1 MKAAVTAG
9 RGVSA
14 QKNVRAASR
23 QASLRERVVF
33 SDLTDCLLSAYDGV
47 ARLAYHKFVLRAT
60 GFAGNEL
67 EDWLEAE
74 SELLGQMDVN
84 ISDCGDFLSVL
95 ASVPGYRGAQIS
107 VGLES
112 RWILIFA
119 RSVTEDRVDVPQMV
133 HSFDPLRAP
142 PHIDAESL
150 ATLCAHAA
158 REQSYTRIKHRG
170 TPAAN
175 LFCISELPAEVEPA
189 GCEAIVSNGL
199 LGIRIAKVRA
209 IARNPGVLL
218 LTP

>member
-9 RGVSA
+9 RGVSV

-23 QASLRERVVF
+23 QASLRERVAF

-47 ARLAYHKFVLRAT
+47 ARLAYEKFVVRAK
-60 GFAGNEL
+60 GLSGNEL

-74 SELLGQMDVN
+74 NELLGQMDVN
-84 ISDCGDFLSVL
+84 ISDSGDFLSVL

-107 VGLES
+107 LGLES

-133 HSFDPLRAP
+133 HSFDPWHAP

-158 REQSYTRIKHRG
+158 REQSYTRIKDRG
-170 TPAAN
+170 TAAAN
-175 LFCISELPAEVEPA
+175 LFCISELPAEVDPA
-189 GCEAIVSNGL
+189 SCEAIVSNGL

>member
-47 ARLAYHKFVLRAT
+47 ARLAYEKFVVRAT

-74 SELLGQMDVN
+74 SELLGQMDAN

-119 RSVTEDRVDVPQMV
+119 RSVTENRVDAPQMV

-158 REQSYTRIKHRG
+158 REQSFTRIKESG

-175 LFCISELPAEVEPA
+175 LFCISELPAEVDPA
-189 GCEAIVSNGL
+189 SCEAIVSNGL
-199 LGIRIAKVRA
+199 LGVRIAKVRA

>member
-1 MKAAVTAG
+1 MKPAVTAG
-9 RGVSA
+9 RGISG
-14 QKNVRAASR
+14 QRNVKAASR
-23 QASLRERVVF
+23 QTSLRECVVF

-47 ARLAYHKFVLRAT
+47 ARLAYKKFVLRNENSV
-60 GFAGNEL
+60 GNEL
-67 EDWLEAE
+67 GDWLDAE

-84 ISDCGDFLSVL
+84 ISDSGDFVSVL

-107 VGLES
+107 LGLES

-119 RSVTEDRVDVPQMV
+119 RSGSDDPVDMPRAT
-133 HSFDPLRAP
+133 HSFDPLHAP

-158 REQSYTRIKHRG
+158 REQSFTRAIDIG
-170 TPAAN
+170 PPAEN
-175 LFCISELPAEVEPA
+175 LFCISEFPVEVDPAS
-189 GCEAIVSNGL
+189 CEAIVSSGL

-209 IARNPGVLL
+209 IGRNPGLSL

>member
-1 MKAAVTAG
+1 MKPALTAG

-47 ARLAYHKFVLRAT
+47 ARLAYQKFALRAT
-60 GFAGNEL
+60 GLAGNEL
-67 EDWLEAE
+67 EDWLDAE
-74 SELLGQMDVN
+74 SELLGQMDVD
-84 ISDCGDFLSVL
+84 ISDSGDFVSVL

-119 RSVTEDRVDVPQMV
+119 RSVTGDRVDIPRML

-142 PHIDAESL
+142 PHIDTESL

-158 REQSYTRIKHRG
+158 REQSFTRWKDGGI
-170 TPAAN
+170 PAAN
-175 LFCISELPAEVEPA
+175 LFWISELPAEVDPA
-189 GCEAIVSNGL
+189 SCEAIVSSGL
-199 LGIRIAKVRA
+199 LGIRVAKVRA

-218 LTP
+218 LTS

>member
-1 MKAAVTAG
+1 MKSAVTAG

-14 QKNVRAASR
+14 QKNVRGASR

-33 SDLTDCLLSAYDGV
+33 ADLTDCLLSAYDGV
-47 ARLAYHKFVLRAT
+47 ARLAYRKFALRST
-60 GFAGNEL
+60 GIAGNEL
-67 EDWLEAE
+67 EDWLDAE
-74 SELLGQMDVN
+74 SELLGQMDVS
-84 ISDCGDFLSVL
+84 ISNSGDFVSVL

-112 RWILIFA
+112 RWILILA
-119 RSVTEDRVDVPQMV
+119 RSATDARVDMPQMV
-133 HSFDPLRAP
+133 HSFDPLHAP

-150 ATLCAHAA
+150 STLCAHAA
-158 REQSYTRIKHRG
+158 REQSFTRIKESG

-189 GCEAIVSNGL
+189 SCEAIVSNGL

-218 LTP
+218 LAP

>member
-23 QASLRERVVF
+23 QASLRERVAF

-47 ARLAYHKFVLRAT
+47 ARLAYEKFVVRAT

-107 VGLES
+107 LGLES
-112 RWILIFA
+112 RWILVFA
-119 RSVTEDRVDVPQMV
+119 RSATQDRVDVPQMV

-158 REQSYTRIKHRG
+158 REQSYTRVKDRG

-189 GCEAIVSNGL
+189 SCEAIVSNGL
-199 LGIRIAKVRA
+199 LGVRIAKVRA
-209 IARNPGVLL
+209 TARNPGVLL
-218 LTP
+218 LAP

>member
-1 MKAAVTAG
+1 MKPAVTAG

-14 QKNVRAASR
+14 QKNVRGASR
-23 QASLRERVVF
+23 QASLRERVIF

-47 ARLAYHKFVLRAT
+47 ARLAYQKFVVRAT
-60 GFAGNEL
+60 GPAGNEL
-67 EDWLEAE
+67 EDWLDAE
-74 SELLGQMDVN
+74 SELLGQMDVD
-84 ISDCGDFLSVL
+84 ISDSGDFVSVL

-107 VGLES
+107 LGLES

-119 RSVTEDRVDVPQMV
+119 RSVSEERVDMPRAM
-133 HSFDPLRAP
+133 HSFDPSHAP

-158 REQSYTRIKHRG
+158 REQSFTRWKDSG

-175 LFCISELPAEVEPA
+175 LFCISELPAEVDPA
-189 GCEAIVSNGL
+189 SCEAIVSNGL